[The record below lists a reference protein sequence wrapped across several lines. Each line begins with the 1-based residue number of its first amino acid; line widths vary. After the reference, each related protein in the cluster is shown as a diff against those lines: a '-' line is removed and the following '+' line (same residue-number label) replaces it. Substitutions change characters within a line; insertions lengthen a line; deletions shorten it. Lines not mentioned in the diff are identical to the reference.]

1 VLPEVSQLLRCPCLP
16 LLRSVMLLYHFPN
29 PAGAVESLKE
39 VIVSLVL
46 QLLPVKVP
54 LREVRQPSDLGVG
67 GIRNVAKE
75 IIDFEHEIRLAL
87 GGEFPGGNLYGFL

>member
-1 VLPEVSQLLRCPCLP
+1 VLPEVSQLLRCLYLS
-16 LLRSVMLLYHFPN
+16 LLRSLMLLYHFPN

-46 QLLPVKVP
+46 QLRPVKVP
-54 LREVRQPSDLGVG
+54 LGEVRQPSDQGVG

-75 IIDFEHEIRLAL
+75 IIDFEHEIGLAL
-87 GGEFPGGNLYGFL
+87 GGRFLGGNLYGFL

>member
-29 PAGAVESLKE
+29 PAGAFESLKE

-54 LREVRQPSDLGVG
+54 LREVRQPSDLGFG
-67 GIRNVAKE
+67 GICNVAKE
-75 IIDFEHEIRLAL
+75 IIDFEHEIHLAL
-87 GGEFPGGNLYGFL
+87 RGEFPGGNLYGFL